1 MTEETVRVGV
11 VGHGHFGGYHAKQYA
26 AHPDA
31 ELVGIADPSDKAAEV
46 INASYG
52 NVHVR
57 NYRDLIGSV
66 DAVSIA
72 APTAFHEEIATAFI
86 EAGVHL
92 LVEKPLALTEDSA
105 KRLSEMA
112 MAAGVVLNVGHIE
125 RFSASYAHLK
135 SKIAAP
141 PLLYDAQRHAPW
153 LGRILDV
160 DVVLD
165 MMIHDID
172 LVLDLAQSEP
182 VDVRASGV
190 EMMGHGLDSVL
201 ARVAFAN
208 GAVAHIGASRVAP
221 TINRVMRVT
230 EAARTLTVD
239 FGTGAF
245 SVFDAAA
252 NASSE
257 VDLPH
262 RDSLRAEIDAF
273 LAAVRG
279 DGAGGVTGDEA
290 TKALALADRIRAAA
304 VESSGN

>member
-1 MTEETVRVGV
+1 MTDETVRVGV

-26 AHPDA
+26 AHPEA
-31 ELVGIADPSDKAAEV
+31 ELVGVADPSDKAAEG
-46 INASYG
+46 IKAAYG
-52 NVHVR
+52 NLHVSD
-57 NYRDLIGSV
+57 YRDLIGSV

-72 APTAFHEEIATAFI
+72 APTAFHEEIATTFI
-86 EAGVHL
+86 EAGVHI

-112 MAAGVVLNVGHIE
+112 IAAGVVLNVGHIE
-125 RFSASYAHLK
+125 RFSASYTHLK

-172 LVLDLAQSEP
+172 LILDLAESEP
-182 VDVRASGV
+182 VEVFASGV

-201 ARVAFAN
+201 ARVTFAS
-208 GAVAHIGASRVAP
+208 GAVANIAASRVAP
-221 TINRVMRVT
+221 KISRVMRVT
-230 EAARTLTVD
+230 EPARTLTVD

-245 SVFDAAA
+245 NVFDSVAK
-252 NASSE
+252 ASSE
-257 VDLPH
+257 EELPH

-273 LAAVRG
+273 LEAVRG
-279 DGAGGVTGDEA
+279 NGAGGVSGDEA
-290 TKALALADRIRAAA
+290 TRALALADRIRDAALRH
-304 VESSGN
+304 SGN